1 VPEDFRIEGCRVLA
15 GMRSTSTFIE
25 DNGLWFEG
33 TDESHLF
40 VSVGLEPD
48 WIMRRLKVELDSSNR

>member
-1 VPEDFRIEGCRVLA
+1 MPEDFRIEGCRVLA

-40 VSVGLEPD
+40 VGFGA
-48 WIMRRLKVELDSSNR
+48 RLDNAEVKG

>member
-1 VPEDFRIEGCRVLA
+1 
-15 GMRSTSTFIE
+15 MRSTSTFIE